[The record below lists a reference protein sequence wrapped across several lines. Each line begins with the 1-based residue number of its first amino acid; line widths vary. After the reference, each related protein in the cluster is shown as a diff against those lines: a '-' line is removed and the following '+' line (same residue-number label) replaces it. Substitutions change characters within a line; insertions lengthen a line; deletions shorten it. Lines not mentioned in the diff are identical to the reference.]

1 MILRRRRYHFA
12 ILFSYLF
19 LFPFFSGKKNITGFV
34 TAIVVHGGSALA
46 VAGRDSVA
54 LAIDE
59 RIGTTASMI
68 DTVSEDNSS
77 SLNKEKTDF
86 FRRVLQVDDLCLI
99 SGIGCESHTQ
109 ALLEDIKMEISI
121 AEYQQSKFFSI
132 SDLSKRKRRKNNFNT
147 ISHLVSSILYNSKS
161 LQVCPIIVG
170 LDEILSTKEY
180 ERLES
185 MKYRPRI
192 CCQDSIG
199 ACTFSDNFAAVG
211 SSRSSLLGACETLF
225 KPNMNIDEL
234 RDCTVSCM
242 ESSLDRDCQ
251 GGYGFRLYIL
261 TRNGISCW
269 KYQGRMD

>member
-1 MILRRRRYHFA
+1 MGYSRIL
-12 ILFSYLF
+12 IFSLHLLHVF
-19 LFPFFSGKKNITGFV
+19 IFIFSVRDKSTVWFV
-34 TAIVVHGGSALA
+34 NGIIVQGGSALA
-46 VAGRDSVA
+46 VAGKDSVA

-59 RIGTTASMI
+59 RIGTTASI
-68 DTVSEDNSS
+68 IETISEDSSSQVSED
-77 SLNKEKTDF
+77 KFDF
-86 FRRVLQVDDLCLI
+86 FQRVLQVNDLCLI

-109 ALLEDIKMEISI
+109 SLLEDIKMEISI
-121 AEYQQSKFFSI
+121 ADFQQSNFFSNLEV
-132 SDLSKRKRRKNNFNT
+132 SNRKKRKNTFNK
-147 ISHLVSSILYNSKS
+147 ISHLVSSILYNSKR

-170 LDEILSTKEY
+170 LNEIAS
-180 ERLES
+180 ES
-185 MKYRPRI
+185 ESQGRESIKYQPKI

-225 KPNMNIDEL
+225 KPDMNINEL

-261 TRNGISCW
+261 TQNGISCW